1 MPPLGEDCL
10 PGGTLRSIAAG
21 RANPIAPAAEF
32 ASFPAVEGGETEQMQ
47 TRWTPA
53 LASALALA
61 AGAAAAQPRPDFTGN
76 WTNASLTKL
85 ERPAGFKGRTLTETE
100 ARTLAANDPLKK
112 AAEIDSRPSDP
123 NAGALPAVGAL
134 GSAHSAVFLDAGD
147 SFGKIRGEYRTS
159 WIVEPADGRLPL
171 TELGRRRAREA
182 AAMSNRMDPAGPEEL
197 APNDRC
203 LIGSRGSGGPGML
216 NNVYN
221 SNYHFLVTRDALV
234 VIVEMGFGVRN
245 IPILKDKAAAQAA
258 HGPAALHPWMGD
270 STAWWE
276 GDTLVIETVNVNPV
290 QGRFGPIFL
299 SEQARVTE
307 RLSRA
312 SAKELAYEFAV
323 EDPVHYTQ
331 AWRAEMVL
339 TTLPGQIYE
348 YACHEGN
355 YAMTGILGGARAK
368 EGQGGSAQ

>member
-1 MPPLGEDCL
+1 M
-10 PGGTLRSIAAG
+10 
-21 RANPIAPAAEF
+21 
-32 ASFPAVEGGETEQMQ
+32 QMRR
-47 TRWTPA
+47 TFTAA
-53 LASALALA
+53 LALVLALA
-61 AGAAAAQPRPDFTGN
+61 ATAAAAQPAPRNAQGKPDLSGLWSN
-76 WTNASLTKL
+76 VSLTKL
-85 ERPAGFKGRTLTETE
+85 ERPSSFKGPTLTEAE
-100 ARTLAANDPLKK
+100 AKRIAAADPLK
-112 AAEIDSRPSDP
+112 AAAAADSKPSDP
-123 NAGALPAVGAL
+123 NAGAPPPVSML

-147 SFGKIRGEYRTS
+147 AFGKVKGEYRTS
-159 WIVEPADGRLPL
+159 WIVDPADGRLPL
-171 TELGRRRAREA
+171 TDLARQRAREA

-221 SNYHFLVTRDALV
+221 SNYRFLLTPSALV
-234 VIVEMGFGVRN
+234 VIVEMGYGVRT

-270 STAWWE
+270 ATAWWE
-276 GDTLVIETVNVNPV
+276 GDALVVETVNVHPE

-299 SEQARVTE
+299 SEKGRVTE

-312 SAKELAYEFAV
+312 SPAEIAYEFTV
-323 EDPVHYTQ
+323 EDPVHYTRT
-331 AWRAEMVL
+331 WRAEMTL
-339 TTLPGQIYE
+339 TAMSGDIYE

-368 EGQGGSAQ
+368 EASGGSAP